1 MKKVE
6 AQRVA
11 DPALSGL
18 PICFPA
24 VFGTCNQKG
33 VLFTGWWFGT
43 CFIFPYI
50 GNFIIPTDFHSIIF
64 QRGRLKP
71 PTSFSIDKPYYS
83 RSLTI
88 Y

>member
-24 VFGTCNQKG
+24 VFGTCNSKKEFFSLVG
-33 VLFTGWWFGT
+33 GLEHF
-43 CFIFPYI
+43 FPYI
-50 GNFIIPTDFHSIIF
+50 GNFIIPTDELHH
-64 QRGRLKP
+64 
-71 PTSFSIDKPYYS
+71 FSEG
-83 RSLTI
+83 
-88 Y
+88 